1 MDGEPMEDRK
11 VNGEVSPPSP
21 NLCHSLRWSNAQW
34 LSLRRSRLSPSFS
47 PLSSQ
52 DSAAEDV
59 IYAHLNHGTLSKRR
73 ITPTPMSPMHA
84 FTKPRIYEDFNV
96 NQDCAEPWPGPMLW
110 THRVLQIEDLDF
122 FLKEFLHGNS
132 FSSSKAAQ
140 QLWDKQW
147 SPRII
152 GSSSKILPPLSN
164 LLAILGLYFIYL
176 MIWGEVIINHKY
188 CVGDYDHP
196 TFSKIPIK
204 HKKFASWFI
213 KLFSLK
219 K

>member
-1 MDGEPMEDRK
+1 MPSGRALE
-11 VNGEVSPPSP
+11 GHVSVHHSHLSPLRTLQQKTWYMPTWTMGPSP
-21 NLCHSLRWSNAQW
+21 RDESL
-34 LSLRRSRLSPSFS
+34 
-47 PLSSQ
+47 PLLW
-52 DSAAEDV
+52 APC
-59 IYAHLNHGTLSKRR
+59 
-73 ITPTPMSPMHA
+73 TPTPSPISTRNSTW
-84 FTKPRIYEDFNV
+84 TKTVLSPDLAPCSE
-96 NQDCAEPWPGPMLW
+96 
-110 THRVLQIEDLDF
+110 HRVLQIEDLDF

-132 FSSSKAAQ
+132 FSSSKATQ

-152 GSSSKILPPLSN
+152 GSSWKILPPLSN

-204 HKKFASWFI
+204 HKKFAIWLF
-213 KLFSLK
+213 KLFS
-219 K
+219 